1 MFDKYML
8 NFLNKLIRKMEETPI
23 SFYSWAVAFLSII
36 ASRVLMENWLGSMVS
51 KTGDYFFHHVAYTFV
66 FFFLSYLI
74 FLGLLMRSLK
84 LKINQA
90 SNVMLWGYLIIIF
103 PPLIDFILL
112 KDKLYLS
119 FYGIYGLEEMLRRFF
134 TFFGDNPDFGVTY
147 GVRFEIAVTVLALIT
162 YGYLKTKKYIKALLL
177 GLQAYV
183 ILFILGTFPSWV
195 TVIKQGFIKGF
206 MQIGEVEIVQLF
218 FTPAKFF
225 SRETGTYLNA
235 LSIKLTLIY
244 AILLFGVICLGL
256 FLYYKKQFVAFLKN
270 ARPVQVIYHSG
281 LLVVGIGLGIIFTDL
296 DWDFNFFNF
305 LSLLNIFIAI
315 ALAWLAS
322 VVFNDIYD
330 KKIDAVT
337 NGKRPLIVKAI
348 SESDYV
354 TLGVVLFGASVFYAA
369 IVNPK
374 IALLLLG
381 YQALAWIYSA
391 WPFRLK
397 RFPLIASLLSA
408 LASMLVIFMG
418 FMLVSPAEDIVD
430 FPKRI
435 FWLILIA
442 LTLSLPIKDLK
453 DIAGDKLEK
462 VYTIPVIFGEY
473 WGKIIIGSGIFL
485 SYFLSVILLNEHSL
499 IFWAIILG
507 GASFWIV
514 VFSGEG
520 KRINNYNLI
529 WWVLGLVA
537 IYALFLIKTIGF

>member
-1 MFDKYML
+1 MTI
-8 NFLNKLIRKMEETPI
+8 FLGSLIKKLEETPI
-23 SFYSWAVAFLSII
+23 SFYTWAVAFLSII
-36 ASRVLMENWLGSMVS
+36 ASRVLMENWLGSMVNR
-51 KTGDYFFHHVAYTFV
+51 TGDYFFHHVAYTFV

-74 FLGLLMRSLK
+74 FLGLLMRGLK
-84 LKINQA
+84 LKIGQA
-90 SNVMLWGYLIIIF
+90 ANVMLWGYLIIIF

-112 KDKLYLS
+112 KDRLYLS
-119 FYGIYGLEEMLRRFF
+119 FYGIYGLAEMPQRFI
-134 TFFGDNPDFGVTY
+134 TFFGDSPDFGITY
-147 GVRFEIAVTVLALIT
+147 GVRFEIAVTVIALIV
-162 YGYLKTKKYIKALLL
+162 YGYLKTRKKAKSLLL

-183 ILFILGTFPSWV
+183 ILFILATFPSWV
-195 TVIKQGFIKGF
+195 TIVIQGFTKGF
-206 MQIGEVEIVQLF
+206 MQIGEIEIVQLF
-218 FTPAKFF
+218 FTSAKFF

-256 FLYYKKQFVAFLKN
+256 FFYYKNQFISFLKN
-270 ARPVQVIYHSG
+270 ARPVQLIYHAG
-281 LLVVGIGLGIIFTDL
+281 LLVVGIGLGVMFTES
-296 DWDFNFFNF
+296 DWDFGFFNF
-305 LSLLNIFIAI
+305 LGLLNIFIAV

-337 NGKRPLIVKAI
+337 NGKRPLIVKAF
-348 SESDYV
+348 SENDYIA
-354 TLGVVLFGASVFYAA
+354 LGLVLFGASIFYSA
-369 IVNPK
+369 IINPK
-374 IALLLLG
+374 IAFLLLG

-397 RFPLIASLLSA
+397 RFPLVASLLSA
-408 LASMLVIFMG
+408 LASMTVIFMG
-418 FMLVSPAEDIVD
+418 FILVSPAEDTLD

-435 FWLILIA
+435 FWLILIS

-453 DIAGDKLEK
+453 DMAGDKLDK

-485 SYFLSVILLNEHSL
+485 SYFLSVILLNEYSL
-499 IFWAIILG
+499 TFWAIVLG

-520 KRINNYNLI
+520 KKINNYNLI

-537 IYALFLIKTIGF
+537 IYALILIKTIEF